1 MNKKPFIEERPYQ
14 DDDILIFIAGL
25 MVFLSAI
32 IIFWPYV
39 TTEADAECY
48 GRSWY
53 DSKQLYIEQF
63 DLDAQKTNDI
73 WKQSKKSDYEKKHV
87 TLQMYIW
94 SYLTTEM
101 GLGDIQAAGIFGNM
115 MVECGGRS
123 FNLQPYIYSPGGNYY
138 GLCQWNTSGHHRSIT
153 GGTVDEQL
161 DYLSSTIRGEMDEFG
176 YSQFEASTTPES
188 AAYSFARWYER
199 CADPSG
205 RGSEARRAYDYFC
218 SEL

>member
-1 MNKKPFIEERPYQ
+1 MDKKPLIEERPYQ
-14 DDDILIFIAGL
+14 DYDILIFIAGL

-39 TTEADAECY
+39 AEADTECY

-53 DSKQLYIEQF
+53 ISKQSYIEQF
-63 DLDAQKTNDI
+63 DLDAQKSNDI

-94 SYLTTEM
+94 SYLTNEM

-138 GLCQWNTSGHHRSIT
+138 GLCQWSTTNHHRQIA
-153 GGTVDEQL
+153 GGSVEQQL
-161 DYLSSTIRGEMDEFG
+161 EYLSATIRDEMGAVRYGE
-176 YSQFEASTTPES
+176 FEAAADPES
-188 AAYSFARWYER
+188 ASYCFARWYER

-205 RGSEARRAYDYFC
+205 RGSEARRAYEYYC
-218 SEL
+218 VGS